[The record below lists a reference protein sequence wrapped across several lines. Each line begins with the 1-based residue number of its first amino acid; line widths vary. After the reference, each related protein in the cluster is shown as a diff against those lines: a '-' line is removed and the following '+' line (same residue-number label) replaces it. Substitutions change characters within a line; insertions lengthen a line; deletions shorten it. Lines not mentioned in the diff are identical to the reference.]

1 MKRATD
7 LGAADPLGIEIRTA
21 SAERVFAS
29 ISSPWSTGSD
39 LEIACLMLAH
49 AAARTG
55 CRQALAGAAEIRIT
69 SSNFLMLEHL
79 DDEQPLSAE
88 ARPVRSTPAGAI
100 WRAKVFAGRNA
111 APGSRAI
118 AELTL
123 SASAAVEGSTSEKS
137 APAAPVEA
145 TVVELTPR
153 RRADSYE
160 EKLDQVMAGAYEV
173 ISRKGY
179 GSATMREIAQASGMP
194 LSSMYQY
201 FQHKEDLLYLMTD
214 RYLSQLSSEFET
226 ALSRSNSATE
236 MLIDATQKYIAYCGT
251 HRKLINLT
259 YREAKSLS
267 REKREKIFE
276 LDRRF
281 VTIWEKIL
289 ATGVKNGEF
298 EIDNV
303 ELYANYIY
311 FLCTAWAIRH
321 WNLGRFKEEVI
332 VESLRAFIL
341 RAVRP

>member
-1 MKRATD
+1 
-7 LGAADPLGIEIRTA
+7 
-21 SAERVFAS
+21 
-29 ISSPWSTGSD
+29 
-39 LEIACLMLAH
+39 MLDH
-49 AAARTG
+49 FDG
-55 CRQALAGAAEIRIT
+55 EG
-69 SSNFLMLEHL
+69 
-79 DDEQPLSAE
+79 PLSAE
-88 ARPVRSTPAGAI
+88 ALPLRSASASVI
-100 WRAKVFAGRNA
+100 WRAQVFAGRNVTS
-111 APGSRAI
+111 GSRAI

-123 SASAAVEGSTSEKS
+123 SASPVAKGRASEGSVQRV
-137 APAAPVEA
+137 PAETAIL
-145 TVVELTPR
+145 ELAQR
-153 RRADSYE
+153 RRADTYE
-160 EKLDQVMAGAYEV
+160 EKLDQLMAGAYEV

-179 GSATMREIAQASGMP
+179 GSATMREIARAAGMP

-226 ALSRSNSATE
+226 ALSRSSSATE
-236 MLIDATQKYIAYCGT
+236 MLVDATQKYIAYCGT

-281 VTIWEKIL
+281 VAIWEKIL

-332 VESLRAFIL
+332 VETLRTFIL
-341 RAVRP
+341 RAVCP